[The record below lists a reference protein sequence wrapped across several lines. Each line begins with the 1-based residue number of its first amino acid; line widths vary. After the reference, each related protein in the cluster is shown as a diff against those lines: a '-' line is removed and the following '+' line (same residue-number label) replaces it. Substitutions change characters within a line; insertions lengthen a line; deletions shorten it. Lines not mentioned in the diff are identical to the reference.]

1 VLVDMTGAA
10 LTAQAQ
16 VRLFQILHLDDFSL
30 DRLHSQRIVTA
41 GAGETGVAAIQRVPG
56 LAVVEL
62 VQADVPAD
70 GNEFLAVV
78 FGVAFDA
85 LFLAAGLAQERWV
98 QALVRRQSL
107 TDFGVAGETAELPLA
122 GAGYVATGAVSRAF
136 E

>member
-1 VLVDMTGAA
+1 MTGAA
-10 LTAQAQ
+10 LTAQTQ
-16 VRLFQILHLDDFSL
+16 VGLFQIFHLDEFSL
-30 DRLHSQRIVTA
+30 GRLHSRRIVTA
-41 GAGETGVAAIQRVPG
+41 GAGQTGVAPIQRIPG
-56 LAVVEL
+56 QAVIEL

-78 FGVAFDA
+78 FGVAFAA

-98 QALVRRQSL
+98 QTLIDRQPL

-122 GAGYVATGAVSRAF
+122 AAGYVATGAVSRAF

>member
-16 VRLFQILHLDDFSL
+16 VGFLQVLHLDDFSL
-30 DRLHSQRIVTA
+30 GRLHSRRIVTA
-41 GAGETGVAAIQRVPG
+41 GAGETGVAAIQWIPG

-62 VQADVPAD
+62 VQAGVPAD
-70 GNEFLAVV
+70 GDKFLAVV
-78 FGVAFDA
+78 FGVAFGA

-98 QALVRRQSL
+98 QALVRRQPL
-107 TDFGVAGETAELPLA
+107 TDFGVAGEAAELALA
-122 GAGYVATGAVSRAF
+122 AAGYVATGAVSWAF